1 MAIKFSHLNI
11 LVIDDDAFTRAL
23 IRRLLRDIGVRSI
36 SECDNGRD
44 GLMEVV
50 RARPDLVLCDVHMTP
65 MNGKQLLQGVRNIKV
80 KGVDRTPV
88 VFLTGDS
95 DLATVQFA
103 KDHAVNGYLVK
114 PVSLAKLR
122 DAIETALAS
131 AEPIEDWRRLD

>member
-1 MAIKFSHLNI
+1 MTIEFSRLHI
-11 LVIDDDAFTRAL
+11 LVIDDDEFTRQL

-36 SECDNGRD
+36 IECDNGRD

-50 RARPDLVLCDVHMTP
+50 RSRPDMVLCDVHMTP

-88 VFLTGDS
+88 VFLTGVS
-95 DLATVQFA
+95 DLATVKFA
-103 KDHAVNGYLVK
+103 RDHAVNGYLVK

-122 DAIETALAS
+122 EAIDTALAG
-131 AEPIEDWRRLD
+131 EQPENWRQLD